1 MRAIDGDHLKRWII
15 ARWGETDPT
24 SDRPLTAREILD
36 QIDREMEFPTA
47 DRPTDDMVEVVRC
60 KDCTHC
66 KVMNKWFLYCTLHDI
81 KNTPL
86 IMDNFF
92 CADGKRKEQNDEID

>member
-36 QIDREMEFPTA
+36 QIDREMEFHTA

-60 KDCTHC
+60 KDC
-66 KVMNKWFLYCTLHDI
+66 KYCGEEYGWNAKPYKYCALHHQFMTADW
-81 KNTPL
+81 
-86 IMDNFF
+86 F
-92 CADGKRKEQNDEID
+92 CADGERNMQK